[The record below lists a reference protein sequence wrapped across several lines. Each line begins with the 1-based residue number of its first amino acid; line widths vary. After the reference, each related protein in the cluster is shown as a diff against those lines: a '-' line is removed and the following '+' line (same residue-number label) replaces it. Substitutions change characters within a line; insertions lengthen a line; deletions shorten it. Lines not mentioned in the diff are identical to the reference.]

1 MNKVE
6 YENLKKNI
14 EINSKTHQMNK
25 IYNNFMHN
33 KNNKTY
39 ANLICFINSFINTN
53 KHKYTVYLLDE
64 NGVILYKNTGS
75 NKYEEYLTKSN
86 IYDIANL
93 YNYFYSNDDAI
104 YIEFY
109 ESDKLTDL
117 PIGSLLKSF
126 YTFLIL
132 SEQNVWKE
140 PIIGY
145 YYWQGNFIGSSP
157 KTQYYFDKVTSPQ
170 INYQS
175 PSNLI
180 TTSTQFN
187 YYGDNLPPNLNTIIL
202 FSGYS
207 KVNDILN
214 NLNNYTTGTNMYSNA
229 KNYFQINNVQNY
241 LLSLCFG
248 GGVATTGGWDTG
260 YNGAI
265 YSIYEA
271 CTKKGV
277 SFSYQETGTGNIMS
291 GVGTGTLDYS
301 YNSFTFDI
309 ETWGATSSY
318 GSTGLDFINLF
329 NYIKLNPNSNY
340 YSWEMIIII
349 SIAHSCSNY
358 NGTGQQVISQ
368 LLSDSSG
375 SYDFISNQLY
385 TQNVGTMVE
394 YCANYNILWND
405 TGANDNFVYYL
416 SQNKN
421 FIKYGVNMILPSL
434 FNNNLLN
441 SGGSNNSNPPNLY
454 FYQSSSTDSN
464 LPIATASGWKQIDY
478 IMDNG
483 ATMFFNNL
491 FDVSNIELGGTLQ
504 WNNGE
509 LL

>member
-1 MNKVE
+1 MDKAE

-14 EINSKTHQMNK
+14 EVNSRTFQMK
-25 IYNNFMHN
+25 KLYNNFIAN
-33 KNNKTY
+33 KKKETY
-39 ANLICFINSFINTN
+39 DDLICFLNSFVNLN

-64 NGVILYKNTGS
+64 NSVVLYKNNGL
-75 NKYEEYLTKSN
+75 NIYEKYLTKSN
-86 IYDIANL
+86 IYDITNL
-93 YNYFYSNDDAI
+93 YNYFHSKDDSI

-109 ESDKLTDL
+109 ESIEHVDL

-140 PIIGY
+140 PIVGY
-145 YYWQGNFIGSSP
+145 YYWQGNFVGSSP
-157 KTQYYFDKVTSPQ
+157 KTQYYFNTVTSTQ
-170 INYQS
+170 TSYQS
-175 PSNLI
+175 PSNL
-180 TTSTQFN
+180 TTTTGQFN
-187 YYGDNLPPNLNTIIL
+187 YYGDNLPPGLNTIIL
-202 FSGYS
+202 FTGYS
-207 KVNDILN
+207 KVNDVLN
-214 NLNNYTTGTNMYSNA
+214 NLTNYTTRTNMYSNA
-229 KNYFQINNVQNY
+229 KNYFQTNNVQNY

-248 GGVATTGGWDTG
+248 GGIASTGGWDTG
-260 YNGAI
+260 YSGAI
-265 YSIYEA
+265 YSIYQA

-277 SFSYQETGTGNIMS
+277 SFSYEETGTGNVLS

-301 YNSFTFDI
+301 YNSFTFDL
-309 ETWGATSSY
+309 ETWGSSSTS

-329 NYIKLNPNSNY
+329 NYIKFNVNSNFNT
-340 YSWEMIIII
+340 WEMFIIV

-368 LLSDSSG
+368 LLSDSTG

-385 TQNVGTMVE
+385 TQNVGTTIE
-394 YCANYNILWND
+394 YCANYNILWNN
-405 TGANDNFVYYL
+405 TGSNDNFVYYL

-454 FYQSSSTDSN
+454 FYQSTSTDSN
-464 LPIATASGWKQIDY
+464 TPVPTASGWKQINY
-478 IMDNG
+478 TIDNG
-483 ATMFFNNL
+483 ATMFFNTL
-491 FDVSNIELGGTLQ
+491 FNVSNMDLGGSLQ